1 MGYLSHKMDKYDKYN
16 PDEETIEAWL
26 KGFEIRLLCNN
37 IAGAERKRNWCRSL
51 VGEAGNSIIEKLPH
65 TADWTEIKKELCA
78 VLGEGDPKKR
88 AFEVLS
94 SYKPKGKGLGEMATE
109 IMAKAE
115 LATSDADLQ
124 TQLGLKAFLQAVPR
138 NIGRELRR
146 RHFDSVKE
154 ALKEARF
161 LQSVEEEENRGSG
174 KIFTVE
180 ADSIPSVEEPKPDI
194 QQIVEAC
201 MKQMQAQQPR
211 KERSERPGY
220 ARKRRRCWCCG
231 QKGHLVRACPLIQQ
245 NKAACKQKAEKRMP
259 ESARGCQNG
268 PDGANGCQMVPEGG
282 KGCQMVL
289 ESARGCQRVPDG
301 ARGFQSGTRVY
312 QRVPEGAR
320 WCQRT
325 SDGVKGCQ
333 RMPKGARWYQWV
345 PGGASE
351 YQRVPEG
358 PGWDSRSPRIG

>member
-26 KGFEIRLLCNN
+26 KGFEIHLLCNN

-78 VLGEGDPKKR
+78 ALGEGDPKKR

-161 LQSVEEEENRGSG
+161 LKSVEEDESRGSG
-174 KIFTVE
+174 KIFTV
-180 ADSIPSVEEPKPDI
+180 DSDSTPSVAEPKPDI

-201 MKQMQAQQPR
+201 MKQMQAHQAR
-211 KERSERPGY
+211 TERSERPRSSR
-220 ARKRRRCWCCG
+220 RKLRCWCCG
-231 QKGHLVRACPLIQQ
+231 EEGHTLRECPVIQ
-245 NKAACKQKAEKRMP
+245 
-259 ESARGCQNG
+259 
-268 PDGANGCQMVPEGG
+268 
-282 KGCQMVL
+282 
-289 ESARGCQRVPDG
+289 
-301 ARGFQSGTRVY
+301 
-312 QRVPEGAR
+312 
-320 WCQRT
+320 
-325 SDGVKGCQ
+325 
-333 RMPKGARWYQWV
+333 
-345 PGGASE
+345 
-351 YQRVPEG
+351 
-358 PGWDSRSPRIG
+358 

>member
-1 MGYLSHKMDKYDKYN
+1 MGSLSHKMDKYDKYN

-37 IAGAERKRNWCRSL
+37 ITAADRKRNWCRSL
-51 VGEAGNSIIEKLPH
+51 VGEAGNSIIEKLPQS
-65 TADWTEIKKELCA
+65 ADWTEIKKELCS
-78 VLGEGDPKKR
+78 VLGEGNPKRR

-94 SYKPKGKGLGEMATE
+94 SYKPKDKGLGDMATE
-109 IMAKAE
+109 IMAKAA
-115 LATSDADLQ
+115 LVTSDTDLQ

-138 NIGRELRR
+138 NIGRELRH

-154 ALKEARF
+154 ALKEESF
-161 LQSVEEEENRGSG
+161 LQSVEEDGNRGSG

-180 ADSIPSVEEPKPDI
+180 SDSTSSVEEPKPDI

-220 ARKRRRCWCCG
+220 ARKTRRCWCCG
-231 QKGHLVRACPLIQQ
+231 QNGHLVRSCPLAQQ

-259 ESARGCQNG
+259 DSARGCQKG
-268 PDGANGCQMVPEGG
+268 PDGANGCQMEPEGG

-289 ESARGCQRVPDG
+289 ESARGCQRVPDVTKRYQKVSES
-301 ARGFQSGTRVY
+301 ARGCQVVPECTIGC
-312 QRVPEGAR
+312 QRVPY
-320 WCQRT
+320 
-325 SDGVKGCQ
+325 GVRGCQ
-333 RMPKGARWYQWV
+333 RMPEGARWYQWV
-345 PGGASE
+345 PGGTS
-351 YQRVPEG
+351 
-358 PGWDSRSPRIG
+358 